1 LTVEEVKEIIYGMLE
16 LLQPGEDQKKLA
28 DVAKDAFNSIK
39 ITEVI
44 RKGKIYK
51 LMQQQFF
58 F

>member
-1 LTVEEVKEIIYGMLE
+1 MLE

-58 F
+58 FRSS